1 MKKLW
6 KKGLV
11 AFLALTLIFQLIPGF
26 ANAADSRLK
35 DGGEYQVQV
44 NFYKDNTGKTTKE
57 SSEADKYIDHTAT
70 IKVENGQP
78 YMYLTIT
85 NSTWWQTMAVSKN
98 GARPEKPAQAD
109 VYQDRYEDV
118 QTVSTDAAKD
128 TRVEKFKL

>member
-109 VYQDRYEDV
+109 V
-118 QTVSTDAAKD
+118 
-128 TRVEKFKL
+128 

>member
-44 NFYKDNTGKTTKE
+44 NFYKDNTGKQRKNLQRQ
-57 SSEADKYIDHTAT
+57 IN
-70 IKVENGQP
+70 I
-78 YMYLTIT
+78 LTI
-85 NSTWWQTMAVSKN
+85 QQRLK
-98 GARPEKPAQAD
+98 
-109 VYQDRYEDV
+109 
-118 QTVSTDAAKD
+118 
-128 TRVEKFKL
+128 

>member
-44 NFYKDNTGKTTKE
+44 NFYKDNTGKTTK
-57 SSEADKYIDHTAT
+57 KNLQRQIN
-70 IKVENGQP
+70 I
-78 YMYLTIT
+78 LTI
-85 NSTWWQTMAVSKN
+85 QQRLK
-98 GARPEKPAQAD
+98 
-109 VYQDRYEDV
+109 
-118 QTVSTDAAKD
+118 
-128 TRVEKFKL
+128 